1 MNMLH
6 IQASDFHQLPSL
18 ILIPH
23 APRWVRWMLDE
34 AVIYWRSARDA
45 AEKAETTDSS
55 TSSNVAGLPAVGTVT
70 GQRVQFSGKAIP
82 WLERGPDGRWRHARR
97 N

>member
-18 ILIPH
+18 ILIPR

-45 AEKAETTDSS
+45 AEKTETADSS
-55 TSSNVAGLPAVGTVT
+55 TFSNAAERPTDALDGGLSRWNGRAV
-70 GQRVQFSGKAIP
+70 P
-82 WLERGPDGRWRHARR
+82 WVERGPDGKVRRVART
-97 N
+97 